1 MKTKH
6 DYQNEFEYQG
16 VFFHIRYEWPAA
28 IRHKAAPC
36 RGCIDPL
43 DPMTGKKLTKRQ
55 VYGKDSDCPVR
66 YRVCGKDPQD
76 IWDNHRETAAA
87 YLISHMV
94 RQGLIE
100 SKPAASN
107 ERDSSADLAEL
118 ARDFKD
124 EFFSKKRK
132 WQPST
137 IQQYRGQYD
146 LLVDEL
152 VGIDPQSLD
161 LAAYQQLQIR
171 ICRHALQQARPST
184 EDIDPDSWQYG
195 DEAPSSARKRMSILC
210 TLIEELKEIEDIPIP
225 VIPTPYNGQASPKAL
240 LLECTDKGRSLPLA
254 LLRNACAESVLD
266 IQAAIMADAGLRI
279 GEVTGLLFGS
289 LRSLETSQGTQYYLV
304 IDGQAQHNGVRTEK
318 PKTPAAYRSVPLS
331 TELGAALMRRRRE
344 LEEKYGDLSL
354 RLMCGQADPDGFAAD
369 PARVRAWRAK
379 TEAEVSALLR
389 QPAFFQAICAARVY
403 LFDQAAQDEK
413 LLSMLTCHAL
423 RRNFCTGLYCDAQ
436 LDTPE
441 IYRQMGHEY
450 KQQPYRAATGLTP
463 AELRLMC
470 LRKHVSASLYHPANP
485 LRYSVDGAPQ
495 ATEVPACEIQLTIPP
510 GACIE
515 LTVEDTEPNTIT
527 RIQDDELSIQYLRR
541 DERRDVHYTYAL
553 LAAQEQS
560 DREED
565 QSDIVNENEDAENE
579 L

>member
-1 MKTKH
+1 MKKKH
-6 DYQNEFEYQG
+6 DYQNEFEFQG
-16 VFFHIRYEWPAA
+16 VFFRIHYEWPASMH
-28 IRHKAAPC
+28 HKTAPC

-55 VYGKDSDCPVR
+55 VYGKDSDCLVR
-66 YRVCGKDPQD
+66 YRVYGKDPQD
-76 IWDNHRETAAA
+76 IWANQREPAAA
-87 YLISHMV
+87 HLISHMV

-100 SKPAASN
+100 SKPTASN
-107 ERDSSADLAEL
+107 ERGSSADLAEL
-118 ARDFKD
+118 ARDFKE
-124 EFFSKKRK
+124 EFFAKERK

-137 IQQYRGQYD
+137 IQHYRGQYD
-146 LLVDEL
+146 LLVEEL
-152 VGIDPQSLD
+152 VGIAPESLD

-171 ICRHALQQARPST
+171 ICRHALQQARTST

-210 TLIEELKEIEDIPIP
+210 TLIEELKDIEDIPIP
-225 VIPTPYNGQASPKAL
+225 VIPTPYNGKASPKAL
-240 LLECTDKGRSLPLA
+240 LLECTDKGRNLPLE
-254 LLRNACAESVLD
+254 LLRKACADSVLD
-266 IQAAIMADAGLRI
+266 MQAAIMADAGLRI
-279 GEVTGLLFGS
+279 GEATGLLFGS
-289 LRSLETSQGTQYYLV
+289 LRSIETSQGTQYYLV
-304 IDGQAQHNGVRTEK
+304 IDGQAQSSGVRTEK

-331 TELGAALMRRRRE
+331 TELGAALMRRRG

-354 RLMCGQADPDGFAAD
+354 FPMCGQAELDAFAAD
-369 PARVRAWRAK
+369 PSRVRAWRAK
-379 TEAEVSALLR
+379 TEEEVSALLR
-389 QPAFFQAICAARVY
+389 QPAFFQSICAARAY

-413 LLSMLTCHAL
+413 LLSMLTCHSL

-436 LDTPE
+436 LDTME

-463 AELRLMC
+463 EELRLMC

-485 LRYSVDGAPQ
+485 LRYPVDGATHS
-495 ATEVPACEIQLTIPP
+495 TEVPACEIQLTIPP

-515 LTVEDTEPNTIT
+515 LTVEDTEPNTMT
-527 RIQDDELSIQYLRR
+527 RMQGDELSIQCLRR

-560 DREED
+560 NTAEDR
-565 QSDIVNENEDAENE
+565 SDIMDENEDAAKS